1 MHGDENHSLAAPH
14 RRAWNTGK
22 FLGAKPTRSAKAR
35 LVHSHEL
42 QLQRR
47 IRDLA
52 MFNIAIARKLRGGE
66 VVALIV
72 EDVAPNGH
80 AAEGA
85 TVTGQLV
92 RFEQAR
98 QAHRSVSDRCV

>member
-1 MHGDENHSLAAPH
+1 
-14 RRAWNTGK
+14 
-22 FLGAKPTRSAKAR
+22 
-35 LVHSHEL
+35 
-42 QLQRR
+42 
-47 IRDLA
+47 
-52 MFNIAIARKLRGGE
+52 

-85 TVTGQLV
+85 TVRQKNTGQLV

>member
-72 EDVAPNGH
+72 GQILIDGPVAP
-80 AAEGA
+80 
-85 TVTGQLV
+85 
-92 RFEQAR
+92 AR
-98 QAHRSVSDRCV
+98 T